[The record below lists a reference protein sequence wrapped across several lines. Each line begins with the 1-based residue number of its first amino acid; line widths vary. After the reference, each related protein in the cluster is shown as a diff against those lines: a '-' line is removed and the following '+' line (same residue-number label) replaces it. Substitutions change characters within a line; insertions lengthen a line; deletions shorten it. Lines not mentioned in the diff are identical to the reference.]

1 MGDKKEININDT
13 EKEALEV
20 TDSKQAPE
28 TDKPD
33 EDVNA
38 AAESAVEDTAES
50 AAENESEE
58 EQEINAE
65 EQYNETDDDFG
76 DFDSEETENNDA
88 NSEESVNDDNNE
100 ESKSP
105 FPWKKLWIS
114 VGVIFAVIAAVY
126 AGGCVF
132 YNSHFMLNTLIGG
145 VDCSNLTAEA
155 AKEKIQNEI
164 DNYTFTFYEKND
176 VQEVITGDEIHLT
189 YSPIEGVELLL
200 DEQESLLW
208 IDVRKDH
215 NLPLNIEV
223 DYDKDTLYNRITE
236 MNFAAQSRENMEGGA
251 QNIFYDN
258 GAYYVADNGTQDI
271 ISINAMYEKVKPKI
285 KELYRGMSMEKE
297 NCYGGLEND
306 DMMKGV
312 LNLLN
317 KYVSANVTYTR
328 GEEKTVVDS
337 NTISQWLSV
346 DDNYSVKIEVEKVRA
361 FIDELAKSYN
371 TYGKDRTFTTS
382 KGNVVTVSG
391 GNYGWLVDNEKETEE
406 LCNIIRNGE
415 TVEREPVYERTA
427 ATHGPNNDIANTYA
441 EISIADQHMWFYK
454 DGNLIVSS
462 DVVTGN
468 TANGNDTPKGTYF
481 LAYKA
486 RNTVLTGPGYAS
498 PVSFWLPFN
507 GGVGMHD
514 ASWRGVFGG
523 SIYRG
528 GGSHGC
534 VNMPY
539 SEVSKVYEAISAG
552 DPVIVY

>member
-1 MGDKKEININDT
+1 MGDNKEINVNDA
-13 EKEALEV
+13 EKEAIEV
-20 TDSKQAPE
+20 TDSEQVPE

-33 EDVNA
+33 EDVDA
-38 AAESAVEDTAES
+38 AAEN
-50 AAENESEE
+50 AAEDKSEE
-58 EQEINAE
+58 KQDADTGEKQDTDTEDSNV
-65 EQYNETDDDFG
+65 ETEDDFG
-76 DFDSEETENNDA
+76 EFDSEETENHDDA
-88 NSEESVNDDNNE
+88 QEESENDDDNTE
-100 ESKSP
+100 KSKSR
-105 FPWKKLWIS
+105 FPWKKLLVS
-114 VGVIFAVIAAVY
+114 SGVIVVLIAAVY
-126 AGGCVF
+126 LGGCVF
-132 YNSHFMLNTLIGG
+132 YNSHFMFNTLIGG

-189 YSPIEGVELLL
+189 YSPIEGMEALL
-200 DEQESLLW
+200 DEQETLLW
-208 IDVRKDH
+208 IDVRKVR

-236 MNFAAQSRENMEGGA
+236 MNFAANSREIIEGSVN
-251 QNIFYDN
+251 NIFYDN
-258 GAYYVADNGTQDI
+258 GAYYVNDDGTQDV
-271 ISINAMYEKVKPKI
+271 ISINEMYEKVKPKI
-285 KELYRGMSMEKE
+285 KDLYRGMSMEKE

-317 KYVSANVTYTR
+317 KYVSANVTYTN

-337 NTISQWLSV
+337 DKISQWLRV
-346 DDNYSVKIEVEKVRA
+346 GDDYSVNIETEKVRE

-371 TYGKDRTFTTS
+371 TYGKERKFTTS

-391 GNYGWLVDNEKETEE
+391 GNYGWLVNNKKETEE

-427 ATHGPNNDIANTYA
+427 AVHGPDNDIANTYA
-441 EISIADQHMWFYK
+441 EISIADQHLWYYK
-454 DGNLIVSS
+454 DGNLVVST
-462 DVVTGN
+462 DVVTGR
-468 TANGNDTPKGTYF
+468 TGGRDTPKGTYF
-481 LAYKA
+481 VAYKA

-498 PVSFWLPFN
+498 PVSFWMPFN

-514 ASWRGVFGG
+514 ASWRSTFGG
-523 SIYRG
+523 TIYQG
-528 GGSHGC
+528 NGSHGC

-539 SEVSKVYEAISAG
+539 SAAEKVYQSISAG